1 MHFLLVDMEE
11 NALWHK
17 VTEEEK
23 EDIRKNAKRVLDEFA
38 HKLEKIKVEEE
49 LFENGEGLRQEGKS
63 WKTQEDFREI
73 IFDNAPL
80 VEDDS
85 IVAEKGGWK

>member
-1 MHFLLVDMEE
+1 MEE

-17 VTEEEK
+17 VTDEEK
-23 EDIRKNAKRVLDEFA
+23 EEIRKNAKRVLDEFA

-49 LFENGEGLRQEGKS
+49 LLENGYGLRLEGQP

-73 IFDNAPL
+73 MFDNSPN